1 LRKKQSIQNIKAPK
15 ASHGE
20 FWRERKIY
28 FMQQDSLVEYGARRV
43 IITITAIFCALLEI
57 VDTTI
62 VNVAL
67 NNMRGNLGATLTE
80 VGWVVTAYAIGNV
93 IIVPMTSW
101 LAQQFGRRNYF
112 AASIILFT
120 ICSFACGNATG
131 IWELVAFRFLQG
143 IGGGA
148 LLVTSQ
154 TIITESYPVE
164 KRSMAQAIY
173 GLGVIIGPTLGP
185 PLGGYIV
192 DHASWPYIFYINI
205 PIGVIATLLTLQ
217 FVKSPKYGEKKSG
230 KEIDWLGIALLAITV
245 GSLQYVLEKG
255 QDDDW
260 FNSKA
265 ILYLAVT
272 AALGLY
278 FFIWRELRFK
288 NPIVELR
295 VLKNGNLRTGTILS
309 FIMGF
314 GLYGSTFIIPLYT
327 QSTLGWTAQQAGML
341 MIPSAITTA
350 FMMPMIGN
358 ILQKGVPQKLLVSAG
373 MVLFSGFTFWC
384 YTILTPDTDTSNFFW
399 PLILRGMGMGMLFI
413 PITALSL
420 SSLKGQ
426 QIGQGAAFT
435 GMMRQLG
442 GSFGIALITTFMSRQ
457 NMVHRTALVTHLDRN
472 DYNVQQRVLGMQ
484 HNFISKGMG
493 VDQALKSAYAA
504 LEGMVMKQATVLSY
518 MDVFL
523 YLCIMF
529 LLCVPFI
536 LMVKSKKAKEKIDL
550 SEAMH

>member
-1 LRKKQSIQNIKAPK
+1 
-15 ASHGE
+15 
-20 FWRERKIY
+20 
-28 FMQQDSLVEYGARRV
+28 MQQMESLVEYGGRRA
-43 IITITAIFCALLEI
+43 IITVTAILCTLLEI

-67 NNMRGNLGATLTE
+67 NDMRGTLGATLTE

-93 IIVPMTSW
+93 IVVPMTTW
-101 LAQQFGRRNYF
+101 LSQQFGRRNYF

-120 ICSFACGNATG
+120 VCSFLCGNSTG
-131 IWELVAFRFLQG
+131 IWELVLFRFLQG

-173 GLGVIIGPTLGP
+173 GMGVIIGPTLGP

-192 DHASWPYIFYINI
+192 EHFSWPYIFYINI
-205 PIGVIATLLTLQ
+205 PLGVIATLLTLQ
-217 FVKSPKYGEKKSG
+217 FVRSPKYGEKSAAQD
-230 KEIDWLGIALLAITV
+230 IDWLGIGLLAITV

-255 QDDDW
+255 HDDDW
-260 FNSKA
+260 FNSSV
-265 ILYLAVT
+265 IIYLCI
-272 AALGLY
+272 AAFLGLY

-295 VLKNGNLRTGTILS
+295 VLKNGNLRVGTILS

-327 QSTLGWTAQQAGML
+327 QSILGWTAQQAGML
-341 MIPSAITTA
+341 MVPAALTTA
-350 FMMPMIGN
+350 FMMPIIGN
-358 ILQKGVPQKLLVSAG
+358 LLQKGVPQQYLVAG
-373 MVLFSGFTFWC
+373 GMIGFSIFTFWG
-384 YTILTPDTDTSNFFW
+384 YFILTPDTNSDNFFW
-399 PLILRGMGMGMLFI
+399 MLIVRGVALGMLFI

-420 SSLKGQ
+420 STLKGQ

-442 GSFGIALITTFMSRQ
+442 GSFGIALITTFISSQ
-457 NMVHRTALVTHLDRN
+457 TTVHRSDLVNKLDVN
-472 DYNVQQRVLGMQ
+472 NPAVMQRIQAMQ
-484 HNFISKGMG
+484 HNFVNKGMASD
-493 VDQALKSAYAA
+493 VALKSSYS
-504 LEGMVMKQATVLSY
+504 LMDKIVTKQATVLSY

-523 YLCIMF
+523 YLGVMF
-529 LLCVPFI
+529 LICVPFVI
-536 LMVKSKKAKEKIDL
+536 MVKGNKGKKADL

>member
-1 LRKKQSIQNIKAPK
+1 
-15 ASHGE
+15 
-20 FWRERKIY
+20 
-28 FMQQDSLVEYGARRV
+28 MQEMDSLVEYGSRRV

-67 NNMRGNLGATLTE
+67 NNMRGSLGATLTE
-80 VGWVVTAYAIGNV
+80 VAWVITAYAIGNV

-101 LAQQFGRRNYF
+101 LSQQFGRRNYF

-120 ICSFACGNATG
+120 ICSFLCGNATG

-154 TIITESYPVE
+154 TIITESYPPA

-192 DHASWPYIFYINI
+192 DHFSWPYIFYINI

-217 FVKSPKYGEKKSG
+217 FVRSPKYGEKSVG
-230 KEIDWLGIALLAITV
+230 RDIDWLGIGLLAITV
-245 GSLQYVLEKG
+245 GALQYVLEKG

-260 FNSKA
+260 FNSST
-265 ILYLAVT
+265 ILYLVVVSF
-272 AALGLY
+272 LGLF
-278 FFIWRELRFK
+278 FFIWRETTFR

-295 VLKNGNLRTGTILS
+295 VLKNGNLRVGTILS

-341 MIPSAITTA
+341 MVPAALTTA
-350 FMMPMIGN
+350 VMMPVIGKL
-358 ILQKGVPQKLLVSAG
+358 LQKGIPQQYLVAAG
-373 MVLFSGFTFWC
+373 MILFSIFTFWG
-384 YTILTPDTDTSNFFW
+384 YFILTPDTDSSNFFW
-399 PLILRGMGMGMLFI
+399 MLIMRGFALGMLFI

-420 SSLKGQ
+420 STLRGQ
-426 QIGQGAAFT
+426 EIGQGAAFT

-442 GSFGIALITTFMSRQ
+442 GSFGVALITTFMARQ
-457 NMVHRTALVTHLDRN
+457 NMIHRNNLVSRLDTN
-472 DYNVQQRVLGMQ
+472 NPTVQQKVQ
-484 HNFISKGMG
+484 VIQQNFIHKGIPAD
-493 VDQALKSAYAA
+493 VALKDSYAS
-504 LEGMVMKQATVLSY
+504 LDHMVSKQASVLSY
-518 MDVFL
+518 MDVFF
-523 YLCIMF
+523 YLGLMF
-529 LLCVPFI
+529 LICVPFV
-536 LMVKSKKAKEKIDL
+536 LMVKGNKKKKLDL
-550 SEAMH
+550 GEAMH